1 MSEIPRIRLR
11 SNAEL
16 ELIEDY
22 RNGLVREAYAKN
34 EYGEL
39 ETTGDM
45 IHRRLPKGEKR
56 ILIIGDLHAPFT
68 RPDYLDFCKGVRDK
82 YKCNHTVFIGDVI
95 DNHYSSFC
103 DTDPDGM
110 SAGDELAGAI
120 AKLRKWHDEFPN
132 SDVTLGNHDIR
143 IFKQIFRAGVSKR
156 WMGRFADVLETPTWN
171 YTDKVEYNEVIYTH
185 GGRGG
190 AINGAFNRASKRG
203 KSVVQGH
210 HHTASYIRYFVTDS
224 ARIFGLQVGCGIDE
238 ETYAAQ
244 YAKDMM
250 SRFVISCAVVLDN
263 GNLPILELMRL

>member
-1 MSEIPRIRLR
+1 MNEIPRIRLK

-22 RNGLVREAYAKN
+22 RNGLVREAWAREDN
-34 EYGEL
+34 ELVPTGEF
-39 ETTGDM
+39 
-45 IHRRLPKGEKR
+45 IHRKLPRGEKR
-56 ILIIGDLHAPFT
+56 ILVVGDLHAPFT
-68 RPDYLDFCKGVRDK
+68 RPDYLPFCQEISAR

-95 DNHYSSFC
+95 DNHYSSFW
-103 DTDPDGM
+103 DADPDGM
-110 SAGDELAGAI
+110 GAGDELEESI
-120 AKLRKWHDEFPN
+120 AVLRKWHSEFPN
-132 SDVTLGNHDIR
+132 ADVTLGNHDVR

-171 YTDKVEYNEVIYTH
+171 YTDKIEYNEVIYTH

-210 HHTASYIRYFVTDS
+210 HHTASYIRYSVTDTN
-224 ARIFGLQVGCGIDE
+224 RIFGMQVGCGIDE
-238 ETYAAQ
+238 DTYAAQ

-250 SRFVISCAVVLDN
+250 SRFVISCGVVLEN
-263 GNLPILELMRL
+263 GSLPILELMRL